1 MEQAAITETKESV
14 TTDHQELPAA
24 DRKDSPSE
32 SSAVGE
38 SSAMRTTEN
47 DADDDDDEED
57 DDEDETKLQEQLQT
71 LKGDRI
77 GETMYSE
84 RFVLSTIL
92 KLSQLTDQQLLEDD
106 EEFERDLCNLWDMT
120 IEPDVVR
127 FLLQQE
133 AVELFLAL
141 AGRSKDY
148 RLMEILIGIVGNMCC
163 VEEMHE
169 LLHTQSEILLALCDF
184 LSIDDAPML
193 VQLMRTL
200 TTLFDRSDDERYSWF
215 AVMKRADNL
224 TEKLSL
230 ILATSTNR
238 ALLEHTV
245 ETVCAIINR
254 FTEAEV
260 DYAQLKEFYRLFG
273 KSCLLDG
280 LFEAFRQLYPPISS
294 NSTQAA
300 SGSGS
305 GGGGGFEE
313 DTLTATDLKTMRRF
327 MEVHEHFVVHANE
340 LYEPHVEELVQSVY
354 RVLVALCSE
363 SMLFPLNKNHISI
376 LVCVNNIY
384 SGIMYHFH
392 ADSFTSMIRI
402 YGMLTT
408 TTTAP
413 TTTTTTAAMVPTT
426 SNGSAHSKDN
436 HSSLPESS
444 DMMEDDGGEF
454 DIETASAELLEAI
467 YFLVNPIERDIIR
480 SAVMAAGFGKP
491 AIEELCRGMREA
503 MDGETLLH
511 QTCTKLMSAF
521 EDQPQ
526 PPVQQASTATE

>member
-1 MEQAAITETKESV
+1 MEQSTTSESKENV
-14 TTDHQELPAA
+14 TTDQPLPAT
-24 DRKDSPSE
+24 DRKDGQSE
-32 SSAVGE
+32 SSTVGE
-38 SSAMRTTEN
+38 SSAARTTDS
-47 DADDDDDEED
+47 DADDDEEEED
-57 DDEDETKLQEQLQT
+57 DDETKLQEQLQT

-133 AVELFLAL
+133 AVELFVAL

-169 LLHTQSEILLALCDF
+169 LLQTQSEILLALCDF
-184 LSIDDAPML
+184 LSVDDAPML

-215 AVMKRADNL
+215 GVMKRADNL

-280 LFEAFRQLYPPISS
+280 LFEAFRQLYPPINSTS
-294 NSTQAA
+294 NSSQAA
-300 SGSGS
+300 TSSG

-340 LYEPHVEELVQSVY
+340 LYEPHVEELVQCVY

-363 SMLFPLNKNHISI
+363 SMLFPLNKNHVSI

-392 ADSFTSMIRI
+392 IESFTSMIRI
-402 YGMLTT
+402 FGMLTT
-408 TTTAP
+408 ATRSGA
-413 TTTTTTAAMVPTT
+413 TTTAAMVPTT
-426 SNGSAHSKDN
+426 STNGSARSKDN

-444 DMMEDDGGEF
+444 DLMEDDGGEF
-454 DIETASAELLEAI
+454 DVETASAELLEAI
-467 YFLVNPIERDIIR
+467 YFLVTPIDREIIR
-480 SAVMAAGFGKP
+480 SAVVAAGFRKP

-503 MDGETLLH
+503 MDGEPLLH
-511 QTCTKLMSAF
+511 QTCTKLLSAF

-526 PPVQQASTATE
+526 SCSVQQTISAAE